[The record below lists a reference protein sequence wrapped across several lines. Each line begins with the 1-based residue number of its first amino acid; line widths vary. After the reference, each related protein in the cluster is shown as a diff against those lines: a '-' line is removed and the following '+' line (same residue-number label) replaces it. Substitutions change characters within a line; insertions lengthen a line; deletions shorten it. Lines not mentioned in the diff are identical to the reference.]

1 MAELTKLLTPE
12 AIDVRPPSAGRSR
25 YVTTTPEPGS
35 LMAEHHHMARWVQ
48 PVLVIMA
55 VWLATSPPI
64 LGYESLAL
72 TVSDLI
78 TAVVLAGLAWLAFQG
93 RMWAGWAIAGVGIWL
108 LFAPLLFSV
117 GSSQARIHPGVGDCG
132 VRSPNNLRRATPPKR
147 PATGR

>member
-35 LMAEHHHMARWVQ
+35 PMAEHHHMARWVQ

-78 TAVVLAGLAWLAFQG
+78 TAVVLTGLAWLAFKG
-93 RMWAGWAIAGVGIWL
+93 RMWAGLGDRRGRHLVAIRAAAVLG
-108 LFAPLLFSV
+108 
-117 GSSQARIHPGVGDCG
+117 RIEPGTNPSGCW
-132 VRSPNNLRRATPPKR
+132 
-147 PATGR
+147 